1 MIHPLAR
8 ASNPAT
14 SVDAA
19 CTARSL
25 ARAHRADILH
35 ALLAFGPATAERLA
49 QNIRSL
55 DKHQVGRRLI
65 ELERLGLARPLVEN
79 GRPVTH
85 TLSTGRQGRVW
96 VAGAGV
102 RGPGDKSNQPTSS
115 GSARS
120 EPA

>member
-19 CTARSL
+19 LVARFV
-25 ARAHRADILH
+25 ARAHRALILDTLH
-35 ALLAFGPATAERLA
+35 AYGPATAERLA
-49 QNIRSL
+49 SNLPL

-85 TLSTGRQGRVW
+85 TLATGRQGRVW
-96 VAGAGV
+96 VAGADG
-102 RGPGDKSNQPTSS
+102 RGPGDRADRPTSS
-115 GSARS
+115 GSAPK
-120 EPA
+120 EGA

>member
-19 CTARSL
+19 LVARFV
-25 ARAHRADILH
+25 ARAHRALILDTLH
-35 ALLAFGPATAERLA
+35 AYGPATAERLA
-49 QNIRSL
+49 SNLPL

-65 ELERLGLARPLVEN
+65 ELERLGLAAPLIEH
-79 GRPVTH
+79 GHPVTH
-85 TLSTGRQGRVW
+85 TLKTGRQGRVW

-102 RGPGDKSNQPTSS
+102 RGPGEKSNQPTSS
-115 GSARS
+115 GSAAK
-120 EPA
+120 EGD